1 MRAHN
6 PTQQANQSL
15 DHILTEF
22 SLFVKELCP
31 EASVELTTTIYEDED
46 ANILVRPPVAWT
58 AEKCDTLEERLSE
71 RSVDILLQT
80 GYHILVG
87 VFEAVSTD

>member
-1 MRAHN
+1 MRVHN
-6 PTQQANQSL
+6 PAQQANQSL
-15 DHILTEF
+15 DCILTEF

-31 EASVELTTTIYEDED
+31 EASVEVTKTMYEDED
-46 ANILVRPPVAWT
+46 ANIVVRPPMAWT
-58 AEKCDTLEERLSE
+58 AEACDTLEERLSE

-87 VFEAVSTD
+87 VFEATSKE

>member
-6 PTQQANQSL
+6 PAQQANQSL
-15 DHILTEF
+15 DHILTGF

-31 EASVELTTTIYEDED
+31 EASVEVTKTMYEDED
-46 ANILVRPPVAWT
+46 ANVLVRPPVAWT
-58 AEKCDTLEERLSE
+58 AEACDSLEERLSE

-80 GYHILVG
+80 GYRILVG
-87 VFEAVSTD
+87 VFETASKD

>member
-1 MRAHN
+1 MRAPN
-6 PTQQANQSL
+6 LAQQANQSI

-31 EASVELTTTIYEDED
+31 EASVEVTKTIYEDED

-58 AEKCDTLEERLSE
+58 AEACDTLEERLSE
-71 RSVDILLQT
+71 RSVDVLLQS

-87 VFEAVSTD
+87 VFETASKD

>member
-1 MRAHN
+1 MRARN
-6 PTQQANQSL
+6 PAQPANPSL

-31 EASVELTTTIYEDED
+31 EASVEVMTTIYEEED
-46 ANILVRPPVAWT
+46 ANILVRAPVDWT
-58 AEKCDTLEERLSE
+58 SEACDSLEERLSE
-71 RSVDILLQT
+71 RSVDLLLKT

-87 VFEAVSTD
+87 VFEAASTD